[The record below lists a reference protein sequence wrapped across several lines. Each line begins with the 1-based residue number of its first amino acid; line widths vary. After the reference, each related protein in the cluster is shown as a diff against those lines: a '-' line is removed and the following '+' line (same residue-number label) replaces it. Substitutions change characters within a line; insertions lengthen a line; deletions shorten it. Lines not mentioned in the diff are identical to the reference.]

1 MKICI
6 LDGGSTNPG
15 DISWAPIEKY
25 GETTVYYN
33 TPSELVIERAKDA
46 DVIVMNRINLSR
58 EVVNSLPNLKLVAA
72 LATGYNSIDLE
83 VTKERNIPVCN
94 VPVYCIETVAQH
106 AFALLLALCNHVE
119 HHSEMIKNGKWD
131 ESITHSS
138 TVVPFF
144 ELYGKTLGI
153 VGYGN
158 IGKTVANMAKALGMK
173 IIVYT
178 RTKRENE
185 DGIEF
190 VSLNELMERSD
201 VISLHCAL
209 SDATRG
215 LISREK
221 IAMMKNTALIINTA
235 RGAVVDEEAL
245 AEALNENKV
254 AGYATDVMTHEPPL
268 ESDSL
273 LKAKN
278 TVFTSHIAWA
288 SRDARMRLV
297 EVVAGNIG
305 AFIEGKPRNVVNG
318 L

>member
-25 GETTVYYN
+25 GETVVYYD
-33 TPSELVIERAKDA
+33 TPADLVIERAKDA

-58 EVVNSLPNLKLVAA
+58 EVVNKLPNLKLVAA
-72 LATGYNSIDLE
+72 LATGYNSIDLN
-83 VTKERNIPVCN
+83 VTRERNIPVCN

-119 HHSEMIKNGKWD
+119 HHSEMIKEGKWN
-131 ESITHSS
+131 ESIVHSS
-138 TVVPFF
+138 KVVPTF
-144 ELYGKTLGI
+144 ELFGKTLGI

-178 RTKRENE
+178 RTKREKE
-185 DGIEF
+185 DGVEF
-190 VSLNELMERSD
+190 VSLDELMKSSD

-209 SDATRG
+209 NDSTRG
-215 LISREK
+215 LISRER
-221 IAMMKNTALIINTA
+221 IAMMKKNALIVNTA
-235 RGAVVDEEAL
+235 RGAVVDENAL
-245 AEALNENKV
+245 AEALNEGKV
-254 AGYATDVMTHEPPL
+254 AGYGTDVMTHEPPL
-268 ESDSL
+268 ESDAL

-278 TVFTSHIAWA
+278 VIFTSHIAWA
-288 SRDARMRLV
+288 SKDARERLV